1 MPLVPIVET
10 GDDFFRM
17 RAAFEGEGAGG
28 LRSVSWKVRHQLQD
42 SVHMF
47 IGFICGAPGA
57 LAAARDF
64 DENVNREY
72 KEMIHAIL
80 APTAVM

>member
-28 LRSVSWKVRHQLQD
+28 LRSVSWKVRHQFQD